1 MLGERSQL
9 CKNISIIKFYTS
21 RKNLEKVLVH
31 IYRLL
36 GVSINT
42 CSTEGDMVSQTNE
55 KQINKQPKIKQT
67 NIRAHT

>member
-9 CKNISIIKFYTS
+9 CKNISIIKFYTR

-31 IYRLL
+31 RLL
-36 GVSINT
+36 GVSTNT

-55 KQINKQPKIKQT
+55 KQINKQQKIKQT